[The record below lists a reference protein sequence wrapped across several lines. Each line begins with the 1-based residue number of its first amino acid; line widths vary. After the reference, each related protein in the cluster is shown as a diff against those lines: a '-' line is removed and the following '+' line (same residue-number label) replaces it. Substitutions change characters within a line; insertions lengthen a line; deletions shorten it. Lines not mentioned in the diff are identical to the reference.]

1 MAAYQP
7 LTGRLSDGAGGRTD
21 SPRVQSPPMSNRS
34 SRIAAA
40 NRAEARRRARYIA
53 QGRELEEAEKEQE
66 AESPAARRASPLS
79 GGFLTRLFP
88 AAPPLPGKPDPLAGF
103 TYSGP
108 LRGLV
113 SGLYLLAQNPRAW
126 VVPAVIWA
134 VAELMFRLGIPDP
147 LFGTV
152 ASLVAFGALIAAG
165 WVGWQRPWAF
175 GLAAAV
181 LGVILF
187 TGILGTA
194 AVLARVP
201 GASTAYIGLASQE
214 MLQLAFGALAGWY
227 GGYLR
232 RRLAATPSQVRG
244 ARRR

>member
-1 MAAYQP
+1 
-7 LTGRLSDGAGGRTD
+7 
-21 SPRVQSPPMSNRS
+21 MSNRS

-53 QGRELEEAEKEQE
+53 QGREVDEADGEQE
-66 AESPAARRASPLS
+66 PETPTARRATAAS

-88 AAPPLPGKPDPLAGF
+88 SAPPLPGKPDPLAGF
-103 TYSGP
+103 TYTGP

-113 SGLYLLAQNPRAW
+113 SGLYLLARSPAAW
-126 VVPAVIWA
+126 VVPGVIWA
-134 VAELMFRLGIPDP
+134 TAQLMFRLGIPDP
-147 LFGTV
+147 ILGTV
-152 ASLVAFGALIAAG
+152 ASLVAFAALIGAG

-181 LGVILF
+181 LGVTLF
-187 TGILGTA
+187 SGILGTA

-214 MLQLAFGALAGWY
+214 ILQLAFGALAGWY

-232 RRLAATPSQVRG
+232 RRLAAAPSQARS

>member
-1 MAAYQP
+1 
-7 LTGRLSDGAGGRTD
+7 
-21 SPRVQSPPMSNRS
+21 MSNRS

-40 NRAEARRRARYIA
+40 NRAEARRRARYLA
-53 QGRELEEAEKEQE
+53 QGREPEESDEEQE
-66 AESPAARRASPLS
+66 PETATARRPTALS

-103 TYSGP
+103 TYIGR
-108 LRGLV
+108 LRGLA
-113 SGLYLLAQNPRAW
+113 SGLYLLARNPRAW

-181 LGVILF
+181 LGVTLF

-201 GASTAYIGLASQE
+201 GANAAYVGLASQE
-214 MLQLAFGALAGWY
+214 LLQLAFGALAGWY

-232 RRLAATPSQVRG
+232 RRLAASQSQARST
-244 ARRR
+244 RRR

>member
-1 MAAYQP
+1 
-7 LTGRLSDGAGGRTD
+7 
-21 SPRVQSPPMSNRS
+21 MSNRS

-40 NRAEARRRARYIA
+40 NRAEARRRARYLA
-53 QGRELEEAEKEQE
+53 QGRELEESDDEQE
-66 AESPAARRASPLS
+66 SEAATAGRATAPS

-88 AAPPLPGKPDPLAGF
+88 AAPPLPGKPEPLAGF

-113 SGLYLLAQNPRAW
+113 SGLYLLARNPRAW
-126 VVPAVIWA
+126 VVPAVVWT
-134 VAELMFRLGIPDP
+134 VAELMFRLGIPDA
-147 LFGTV
+147 LFGTI
-152 ASLVAFGALIAAG
+152 ASLIAFGALIAAG
-165 WVGWQRPWAF
+165 WIGWQRPWAF

-181 LGVILF
+181 LGVTLF

-201 GASTAYIGLASQE
+201 GASGAYIGLASQE
-214 MLQLAFGALAGWY
+214 LLQLAFGALAGWY

-232 RRLAATPSQVRG
+232 RRLAAAPSQARST
-244 ARRR
+244 RRR

>member
-1 MAAYQP
+1 
-7 LTGRLSDGAGGRTD
+7 
-21 SPRVQSPPMSNRS
+21 MSNRS

-53 QGRELEEAEKEQE
+53 QGRDLEGAGEQE
-66 AESPAARRASPLS
+66 AETPAASRAMAPS

-88 AAPPLPGKPDPLAGF
+88 AAPSLPGKPDPLAGF
-103 TYSGP
+103 RYTGR

-113 SGLYLLAQNPRAW
+113 SGLYLLARSPAAW
-126 VVPAVIWA
+126 VVPGGIWA

-147 LFGTV
+147 LIGTV
-152 ASLVAFGALIAAG
+152 ASLVAFGALIGAG
-165 WVGWQRPWAF
+165 WAGWQRPWAF

-181 LGVILF
+181 LGVALF
-187 TGILGTA
+187 SGILGTA

-201 GASTAYIGLASQE
+201 GASTAYIGIASQE
-214 MLQLAFGALAGWY
+214 LLQLAFGALAGWY

-232 RRLAATPSQVRG
+232 RRLATAPSRARS

>member
-1 MAAYQP
+1 
-7 LTGRLSDGAGGRTD
+7 
-21 SPRVQSPPMSNRS
+21 MSNRS

-40 NRAEARRRARYIA
+40 NRAEARRRARYLA
-53 QGRELEEAEKEQE
+53 QGRELEESDDEQE
-66 AESPAARRASPLS
+66 SEAATAGRATAPS

-88 AAPPLPGKPDPLAGF
+88 AAPPLPGKPEPLAGF

-113 SGLYLLAQNPRAW
+113 SGLYLLARNPRAW
-126 VVPAVIWA
+126 VVPAVVWT
-134 VAELMFRLGIPDP
+134 VAELMFRLGIPDA
-147 LFGTV
+147 LFGTI
-152 ASLVAFGALIAAG
+152 ASLIAFGALIAAG
-165 WVGWQRPWAF
+165 WIGWQRPWAF

-181 LGVILF
+181 LGVTLF

-201 GASTAYIGLASQE
+201 GASGAYIGLASQE
-214 MLQLAFGALAGWY
+214 LLQLAFGALAGWY

-232 RRLAATPSQVRG
+232 RRLAAAPSQARSM
-244 ARRR
+244 RRR

>member
-1 MAAYQP
+1 
-7 LTGRLSDGAGGRTD
+7 
-21 SPRVQSPPMSNRS
+21 MSNRS

-40 NRAEARRRARYIA
+40 NRAEARRRARYLA
-53 QGRELEEAEKEQE
+53 QGRELEESDDEQE
-66 AESPAARRASPLS
+66 PETATAGRAPT

-103 TYSGP
+103 TYTGP

-113 SGLYLLAQNPRAW
+113 SGLYLLARNPRAW
-126 VVPAVIWA
+126 VVPAVIWT
-134 VAELMFRLGIPDP
+134 VAELMFRLGIPDAV
-147 LFGTV
+147 FATI

-165 WVGWQRPWAF
+165 WIGWQRPWAF

-181 LGVILF
+181 LGVSMF

-201 GASTAYIGLASQE
+201 GASGAYIGLASQE
-214 MLQLAFGALAGWY
+214 LLQLAFGALAGWY

-232 RRLAATPSQVRG
+232 RRLASAPSQVRST
-244 ARRR
+244 RRR

>member
-1 MAAYQP
+1 
-7 LTGRLSDGAGGRTD
+7 
-21 SPRVQSPPMSNRS
+21 MSNRS

-40 NRAEARRRARYIA
+40 NRAEARRRARYLA
-53 QGRELEEAEKEQE
+53 QGREVDEADDEQE
-66 AESPAARRASPLS
+66 PEATTTRGATAPS

-88 AAPPLPGKPDPLAGF
+88 TAPPLPGKPDPLAGF
-103 TYSGP
+103 TYTGR

-165 WVGWQRPWAF
+165 WIGWQRPWAF

-181 LGVILF
+181 LGVTLF

-201 GASTAYIGLASQE
+201 GANAAYLGLASQE
-214 MLQLAFGALAGWY
+214 LLQLAFGALAGWY

-232 RRLAATPSQVRG
+232 RRLAAAPSRAQSN
-244 ARRR
+244 RRR

>member
-1 MAAYQP
+1 
-7 LTGRLSDGAGGRTD
+7 
-21 SPRVQSPPMSNRS
+21 MSNRG
-34 SRIAAA
+34 SRSAAA
-40 NRAEARRRARYIA
+40 SRAEARRRARYIA
-53 QGRELEEAEKEQE
+53 QGRDLEEAGEQE
-66 AESPAARRASPLS
+66 PETPTERRATPPS

-103 TYSGP
+103 SYTGP

-113 SGLYLLAQNPRAW
+113 SGLYLLARSPAAW
-126 VVPAVIWA
+126 VVPGGIWA

-147 LFGTV
+147 LLGTV
-152 ASLVAFGALIAAG
+152 ASLVAFGALIGAG
-165 WVGWQRPWAF
+165 WAGWQRPWAF
-175 GLAAAV
+175 GLAAAI
-181 LGVILF
+181 LGVTLF
-187 TGILGTA
+187 SGILGTA

-214 MLQLAFGALAGWY
+214 ILQLAFGALAGWY

-232 RRLAATPSQVRG
+232 RRLAAAPSQARR

>member
-1 MAAYQP
+1 
-7 LTGRLSDGAGGRTD
+7 
-21 SPRVQSPPMSNRS
+21 MSNRS
-34 SRIAAA
+34 SRSAAA
-40 NRAEARRRARYIA
+40 SRAEARRRARYIA
-53 QGRELEEAEKEQE
+53 QGREVEEGDGELEPEA
-66 AESPAARRASPLS
+66 PASKRAAPS

-88 AAPPLPGKPDPLAGF
+88 SAPPLPNKPDPLAGF
-103 TYSGP
+103 TYAGP

-113 SGLYLLAQNPRAW
+113 SGLYLLARSPRAW
-126 VVPAVIWA
+126 VVPGVIWV

-147 LFGTV
+147 LLGTI

-165 WVGWQRPWAF
+165 WMGWQRPWAF

-181 LGVILF
+181 LGVTLF
-187 TGILGTA
+187 SGILGTA

-201 GASTAYIGLASQE
+201 GAGAAYIGLASQE
-214 MLQLAFGALAGWY
+214 LLQIAFGGLAGWY

-232 RRLAATPSQVRG
+232 RRLAATPSRARS

>member
-1 MAAYQP
+1 
-7 LTGRLSDGAGGRTD
+7 
-21 SPRVQSPPMSNRS
+21 MSNRS

-40 NRAEARRRARYIA
+40 NRAEARRRARYLA
-53 QGRELEEAEKEQE
+53 QGRELEESDDEQE
-66 AESPAARRASPLS
+66 SEAATAGRATAPS

-88 AAPPLPGKPDPLAGF
+88 AAPPLPGKPEPLAGF

-113 SGLYLLAQNPRAW
+113 SGLYLLARNPRAW
-126 VVPAVIWA
+126 VVPAVIWT
-134 VAELMFRLGIPDP
+134 VAELMFRLGIPDA
-147 LFGTV
+147 LFGTI

-165 WVGWQRPWAF
+165 WIGWQRPWAF

-181 LGVILF
+181 LGVTLF

-201 GASTAYIGLASQE
+201 GANAAYIGLASQE
-214 MLQLAFGALAGWY
+214 LLQLAFGALAGWY

-232 RRLAATPSQVRG
+232 RRLAAAPSQARST
-244 ARRR
+244 RRR

>member
-1 MAAYQP
+1 
-7 LTGRLSDGAGGRTD
+7 
-21 SPRVQSPPMSNRS
+21 MSNRS

-40 NRAEARRRARYIA
+40 NRAEARRRARYLA
-53 QGRELEEAEKEQE
+53 QGREVDEADDEQE
-66 AESPAARRASPLS
+66 PEATTARGATAPS

-103 TYSGP
+103 TYTGR

-113 SGLYLLAQNPRAW
+113 SGLYLLARNPRAW

-165 WVGWQRPWAF
+165 WIGWQRPWAF

-181 LGVILF
+181 LGVTLF

-201 GASTAYIGLASQE
+201 GANAAYVGLASQE
-214 MLQLAFGALAGWY
+214 LLQLAFGALAGWY

-232 RRLAATPSQVRG
+232 RRLAAAPSRAQSN
-244 ARRR
+244 RRR

>member
-1 MAAYQP
+1 
-7 LTGRLSDGAGGRTD
+7 
-21 SPRVQSPPMSNRS
+21 MSNRS

-40 NRAEARRRARYIA
+40 NRAEARRRARYLA
-53 QGRELEEAEKEQE
+53 QGRELEESDDEQE
-66 AESPAARRASPLS
+66 SEAATAGRANAPG

-113 SGLYLLAQNPRAW
+113 SGLYLLARNPRAW
-126 VVPAVIWA
+126 VVPALIWT
-134 VAELMFRLGIPDP
+134 VAELMFRLGIPDA
-147 LFGTV
+147 LFGTI

-165 WVGWQRPWAF
+165 WIGWQRPWAF

-181 LGVILF
+181 LGVTLF
-187 TGILGTA
+187 TVILGTA

-201 GASTAYIGLASQE
+201 GASSAYIGLASQE
-214 MLQLAFGALAGWY
+214 LLQLAFGALAGWY

-232 RRLAATPSQVRG
+232 RRLASAPSQARSS
-244 ARRR
+244 RRR

>member
-1 MAAYQP
+1 
-7 LTGRLSDGAGGRTD
+7 
-21 SPRVQSPPMSNRS
+21 MSNRS
-34 SRIAAA
+34 SRVAAA

-53 QGRELEEAEKEQE
+53 QGRELEDVEQE
-66 AESPAARRASPLS
+66 QEPEGPTARRATPPS

-103 TYSGP
+103 TYTGR

-113 SGLYLLAQNPRAW
+113 SGVYLLSRNPRAW

-134 VAELMFRLGIPDP
+134 VAELLFRLGLPDP
-147 LFGTV
+147 LFATI
-152 ASLVAFGALIAAG
+152 ASLVAFGALIGAG

-181 LGVILF
+181 LGVVLF

-201 GASTAYIGLASQE
+201 GASTAYLGLASQE

-232 RRLAATPSQVRG
+232 RRLAAAPAQVRGG